1 MAQYLDEIDKKY
13 WMMVHPY
20 DTIGNVGP
28 SDISVCCPICNEGGS
43 WMRKHRLHLYIK
55 PSYDN
60 AAVKC
65 FNCEYSTNLFGYLKE
80 NHPRE
85 FSLYA
90 NEKRGAGLKTL
101 KTLFKDDAKE
111 DENDD
116 QEKGMDEIPTFDTGL
131 NFDQKPVQ
139 TVQKIDTQNHQN
151 TQNTQDNQD
160 GHEEKALSADEIMSF
175 SSGLDFGTPSTPSTP
190 STPKAL
196 DAPMNDGG
204 LFLVPEPAGFTDM
217 PSGPEGPSGYIENR
231 GIEVQSDWRYSPK
244 GNKIKFNGAIQTLS
258 EYIIIPLKKGDLWY
272 GFQALAW
279 KEKRFFVYMVTGNSG
294 HKAWNF
300 YDIDKEKPVYIFES
314 IYDAMSSGLDNV
326 IAQLGANL
334 GDDRIQELKEPIFC
348 LDNQRCDQKAHEET
362 LKYLERGYKCFI
374 WPEGS
379 ERFKDTNDLRKL
391 KVPYEKIANMIT
403 SNVHQGMMGILKMK
417 MIRV

>member
-139 TVQKIDTQNHQN
+139 KID

-160 GHEEKALSADEIMSF
+160 GHEEKALSTDEIMSF
-175 SSGLDFGTPSTPSTP
+175 SSGLDFGTPSA
-190 STPKAL
+190 PKAL

-300 YDIDKEKPVYIFES
+300 YDIDKEKPVYITES
-314 IYDAMSSGLDNV
+314 VYDSMSLCKDNV
-326 IAQLGANL
+326 IAQLGAQL
-334 GDDRIQELKEPIFC
+334 GDNLLKQLKKPIFI
-348 LDNQRCDQKAHEET
+348 LDNFRIDET
-362 LKYLERGYKCFI
+362 AYRETMKYAELGYDVFI
-374 WPEGS
+374 WPENIP
-379 ERFKDTNDLRKL
+379 EYIKDFNDIKKRGGTCSQINKLIDNNIYGGMTAVLKL
-391 KVPYEKIANMIT
+391 KLSRI
-403 SNVHQGMMGILKMK
+403 
-417 MIRV
+417 

>member
-13 WMMVHPY
+13 WLMVHPY
-20 DTIGNVGP
+20 DTVGNVGP
-28 SDISVCCPICNEGGS
+28 ADISVCCPICHEGGS

-55 PSYDN
+55 SSYDN

-65 FNCEYSTNLFGYLKE
+65 FNCEYSTNLYGYLKE
-80 NHPRE
+80 NHPNE
-85 FSLYA
+85 FSLYV

-101 KTLFKDDAKE
+101 KSIFKNKD
-111 DENDD
+111 NDHYPD
-116 QEKGMDEIPTFDTGL
+116 QEKGMDEIPIFDTGL
-131 NFDQKPVQ
+131 NFDQKPA
-139 TVQKIDTQNHQN
+139 QKIDIQN
-151 TQNTQDNQD
+151 DNIND
-160 GHEEKALSADEIMSF
+160 GHEEKALTKDEIMSF
-175 SSGLDFGTPSTPSTP
+175 SSGLDFGAPSVSSTQP
-190 STPKAL
+190 PKA
-196 DAPMNDGG
+196 PKTPINDEG
-204 LFLVPEPAGFTDM
+204 LFLVTEPPGFTDM
-217 PSGPEGPSGYIENR
+217 PSGPGGPSGYIENR

-244 GNKIKFNGAIQTLS
+244 GNKIKFNGASQTLS

-294 HKAWNF
+294 YKAWNF
-300 YDIDKEKPVYIFES
+300 YDVDKEKPVYITES
-314 IYDAMSSGLDNV
+314 IYDALSSGLDNV

-362 LKYLERGYKCFI
+362 LKYLQRGYKCFI

-379 ERFKDTNDLRKL
+379 EKFKDTNDLRKL
-391 KVPYEKIANMIT
+391 KVPYEKIANMIK
-403 SNVHQGMMGILKMK
+403 NNIYQGMMGILKLK